1 MSTPLATILA
11 EISAG
16 DEQLWQRLLVAL
28 SGLVYWGGVAVQARR
43 VRQRIGRTPNLKPR
57 GAKERLLWIGWTL
70 VVLGW
75 ILQPLWIRPE
85 VAGSWLGPAPTLLH
99 PAFAV
104 AGAALVVAGYAATL
118 WCYAAMG
125 AAWRIGIDR
134 QGTSELVQS
143 GPYRRIR
150 HPIYSFQMLMLVGAA
165 LLLPTLA
172 SLAILGLHFLCA
184 SIKASDEEG
193 HLAGVFGDE
202 YRVYLA
208 RTGRFWPR

>member
-1 MSTPLATILA
+1 MSTPLATFIA
-11 EISAG
+11 EISSG
-16 DEQLWQRLLVAL
+16 DDQLWQRLLVAL

-202 YRVYLA
+202 YRDYLA